1 VVPFSVQHTYEGL
14 FNEASPELTSCN
26 QNSMKFVTN
35 KEEKQ
40 EVAEG
45 KEVVFTYDVLFLVRR
60 VRNQRTLCRFGAGLL
75 PVRRRGLWD
84 VVS

>member
-1 VVPFSVQHTYEGL
+1 MVPFSIQHTYEGA

-26 QNSMKFVTN
+26 PGSMKFVTN

-45 KEVVFTYDVLFLVRR
+45 KEVIFTYDVLFLVR
-60 VRNQRTLCRFGAGLL
+60 LL
-75 PVRRRGLWD
+75 
-84 VVS
+84 